1 MTTTDEALATD
12 AIAAAATEDMPALE
26 SMEDLLAG
34 DGAALP
40 SIGRGDVLEGLV
52 VRIEPDEIL
61 VDIGLKAEGFVPER
75 EQWDNRLD
83 EPRPDHAVGEN
94 VLVYVVQPEGDG
106 RAMLSF
112 RRAAQE
118 KVWRA
123 TEELFETG
131 EIIDAAILEYN
142 KGGVLVD
149 VGPRGFVPLSQLTS
163 LRRGASDETEDEL
176 AARLAELVGRKINV
190 KIIELDRRR
199 NRLIL
204 SERVAE
210 REVRSRRREVLLDEL
225 QVGQIRKGIVSNIC
239 SFGAFI
245 DLGGADGLAHI
256 SELSWSRV
264 ESPEEIL
271 KPGEEI
277 DVYVLSLDREDKKI
291 ALSLRRATT
300 DPWAS
305 LESKYSVNEI
315 VEGEVTKFAPFGAF
329 VRLTD
334 GIEGL
339 AHASD
344 LGDAALDSMT
354 EGDSGNFQILSIDS
368 GRRRIR
374 LSPLLS
380 EAGEAEAATDVAEEP
395 EAVEALGQA
404 DDVADAPEE
413 PEADE
418 MLSASE
424 TTEDG
429 ATDEDV
435 ADELASPS
443 ETTEASKDEASTSG
457 TSVTDPADNGATMEA
472 EDAPDD

>member
-1 MTTTDEALATD
+1 LTTTDEAPVTD
-12 AIAAAATEDMPALE
+12 AIAEAPSTEEMPVLE

-34 DGAALP
+34 ESASLP
-40 SIGRGDVLEGLV
+40 SIGRGDVIEGMV

-61 VDIGLKAEGFVPER
+61 VDIGLKAEGYVPER

-83 EPRPDHAVGEN
+83 EPRPDYQVGEKI
-94 VLVYVVQPEGDG
+94 LVYVVQPEGDG

-131 EIIDAAILEYN
+131 EIIEATILEYN

-176 AARLAELVGRKINV
+176 AARLAELVSRSINV

-225 QVGQIRKGIVSNIC
+225 QVGQVRKGVVSNIC

-271 KPGEEI
+271 TPGEEI

-291 ALSLRRATT
+291 ALSVRRATK
-300 DPWAS
+300 DPWES
-305 LESKYSVNEI
+305 LESRYSVEEI
-315 VEGEVTKFAPFGAF
+315 VEGEITKLAPFGAF

-344 LGDAALDSMT
+344 LGDAALDSMN
-354 EGDSGNFQILSIDS
+354 EGDHGKFNILSIDS

-374 LSPLLS
+374 LSPISIESGKGQETESTDEAEDTPAEETPTAVAEVSDGDEPPADPDAEVDIATDGVLATPETTDNASDEPDASSTLL
-380 EAGEAEAATDVAEEP
+380 AEAAD
-395 EAVEALGQA
+395 
-404 DDVADAPEE
+404 
-413 PEADE
+413 
-418 MLSASE
+418 
-424 TTEDG
+424 DG
-429 ATDEDV
+429 ATI
-435 ADELASPS
+435 
-443 ETTEASKDEASTSG
+443 
-457 TSVTDPADNGATMEA
+457 EA
-472 EDAPDD
+472 EDKPDG

>member
-1 MTTTDEALATD
+1 MTDEALAAD
-12 AIAAAATEDMPALE
+12 AVAETPTLDELPVLE
-26 SMEDLLAG
+26 SMDDLLAEG
-34 DGAALP
+34 TAGLP
-40 SIGRGDVLEGLV
+40 SIGRGDVLEGV
-52 VRIEPDEIL
+52 IVRIEPDEIL

-75 EQWDNRLD
+75 EQWENRLD
-83 EPRPDHAVGEN
+83 EPRPEYQVGDKA
-94 VLVYVVQPEGDG
+94 LVYVVQPEGEG

-131 EIIDAAILEYN
+131 EIVDATIMEYN

-176 AARLAELVGRKINV
+176 AARLAELVDRKINV

-239 SFGAFI
+239 SFGAFV

-264 ESPEEIL
+264 ENPEEIL

-291 ALSLRRATT
+291 ALSLRRATK
-300 DPWAS
+300 DPWDS
-305 LESKYSVNEI
+305 LDTTYTVDEV
-315 VEGEVTKFAPFGAF
+315 VDGEVTKLAPFGAF
-329 VRLTD
+329 VRLMD

-344 LGDAALDSMT
+344 LGDAALDSMR
-354 EGDSGNFQILSIDS
+354 EGDSGSFKILSIDS

-374 LSPLLS
+374 LSPL
-380 EAGEAEAATDVAEEP
+380 AESF
-395 EAVEALGQA
+395 
-404 DDVADAPEE
+404 
-413 PEADE
+413 EAD
-418 MLSASE
+418 
-424 TTEDG
+424 
-429 ATDEDV
+429 
-435 ADELASPS
+435 
-443 ETTEASKDEASTSG
+443 K
-457 TSVTDPADNGATMEA
+457 EA
-472 EDAPDD
+472 EDADSAEDTGPPGGVGEGAGSDSASVTEEAAEDATNTAEDTPGS

>member
-1 MTTTDEALATD
+1 MTDEALAAD
-12 AIAAAATEDMPALE
+12 AVAETPTLDELPVLG
-26 SMEDLLAG
+26 SMDDLLAEG
-34 DGAALP
+34 TAGLP
-40 SIGRGDVLEGLV
+40 SIGRGDVLEGV
-52 VRIEPDEIL
+52 IVRIEPDEIL

-75 EQWDNRLD
+75 EQWENRLD
-83 EPRPDHAVGEN
+83 EPRPEYQVGDKA
-94 VLVYVVQPEGDG
+94 LVYVVQPEGEG

-131 EIIDAAILEYN
+131 EIVDATIMEYN

-163 LRRGASDETEDEL
+163 LRRGSSDETEDEL
-176 AARLAELVGRKINV
+176 AARLAELVDRKINV

-239 SFGAFI
+239 SFGAFV

-264 ESPEEIL
+264 ENPEEIL

-291 ALSLRRATT
+291 ALSLRRATK
-300 DPWAS
+300 DPWDS
-305 LESKYSVNEI
+305 LDTTYTVDEV
-315 VEGEVTKFAPFGAF
+315 VDGEVTKLAPFGAF
-329 VRLTD
+329 VRLMD

-344 LGDAALDSMT
+344 LGDAALDSMR
-354 EGDSGNFQILSIDS
+354 EGDSGSFKILSIDS

-374 LSPLLS
+374 LSPL
-380 EAGEAEAATDVAEEP
+380 AESFK
-395 EAVEALGQA
+395 A
-404 DDVADAPEE
+404 D
-413 PEADE
+413 
-418 MLSASE
+418 
-424 TTEDG
+424 
-429 ATDEDV
+429 
-435 ADELASPS
+435 
-443 ETTEASKDEASTSG
+443 K
-457 TSVTDPADNGATMEA
+457 EA
-472 EDAPDD
+472 EDADSAEDTGPPGGVGEDAGSDSASVTEEAAEDATNTAEDTPGS

>member
-1 MTTTDEALATD
+1 MTTTDD
-12 AIAAAATEDMPALE
+12 APAAGAVAETMPPDEMPAIE
-26 SMEDLLAG
+26 SMEALLAE
-34 DGAALP
+34 ASAQLP
-40 SIGRGDVLEGLV
+40 SIGRGDVLEGV
-52 VRIEPDEIL
+52 VVGLEPDEIL

-75 EQWDNRLD
+75 EQWDNRLE
-83 EPRPDHAVGEN
+83 EPRPDYSLGET

-112 RRAAQE
+112 RRAEQE

-123 TEELFETG
+123 TEDLFENGT
-131 EIIDAAILEYN
+131 IIDATILEYN

-176 AARLAELVGRKINV
+176 AARLAELVGRQINV

-225 QVGQIRKGIVSNIC
+225 QVGQVRQGIVSNIC
-239 SFGAFI
+239 SFGAFV

-271 KPGEEI
+271 KPGQEI

-291 ALSLRRATT
+291 ALSLRRATK
-300 DPWAS
+300 DPWQS
-305 LESKYSVNEI
+305 LESKYGVNEI
-315 VEGEVTKFAPFGAF
+315 VEGEVTKLAPFGAF

-344 LGDAALDSMT
+344 LGDAALDSMR
-354 EGDSGNFQILSIDS
+354 EGDFGKFQILSIDA

-374 LSPLLS
+374 LSPLPTEVGDS
-380 EAGEAEAATDVAEEP
+380 ATIGSLDTAH
-395 EAVEALGQA
+395 G
-404 DDVADAPEE
+404 
-413 PEADE
+413 
-418 MLSASE
+418 
-424 TTEDG
+424 
-429 ATDEDV
+429 
-435 ADELASPS
+435 
-443 ETTEASKDEASTSG
+443 
-457 TSVTDPADNGATMEA
+457 
-472 EDAPDD
+472 

>member
-1 MTTTDEALATD
+1 M
-12 AIAAAATEDMPALE
+12 
-26 SMEDLLAG
+26 
-34 DGAALP
+34 
-40 SIGRGDVLEGLV
+40 
-52 VRIEPDEIL
+52 
-61 VDIGLKAEGFVPER
+61 
-75 EQWDNRLD
+75 
-83 EPRPDHAVGEN
+83 
-94 VLVYVVQPEGDG
+94 LVYVVQPEGDG

-112 RRAAQE
+112 RRAEQE

-123 TEELFETG
+123 TEELFEKG
-131 EIIDAAILEYN
+131 EIIDATILEYN

-225 QVGQIRKGIVSNIC
+225 QVGQVRQGIVSNIC
-239 SFGAFI
+239 SFGAFV

-271 KPGEEI
+271 KPGQEI
-277 DVYVLSLDREDKKI
+277 EVYVLSLDREDKKI
-291 ALSLRRATT
+291 ALSLRRATK
-300 DPWAS
+300 DPWQS
-305 LESKYSVNEI
+305 LESKYGVNEI
-315 VEGEVTKFAPFGAF
+315 VEGEVTKLAPFGAF

-344 LGDAALDSMT
+344 LGDAALDTMR
-354 EGDSGNFQILSIDS
+354 EGDFGKFQILSIDA

-374 LSPLLS
+374 LSPLPT
-380 EAGEAEAATDVAEEP
+380 E
-395 EAVEALGQA
+395 
-404 DDVADAPEE
+404 VAD
-413 PEADE
+413 
-418 MLSASE
+418 S
-424 TTEDG
+424 
-429 ATDEDV
+429 
-435 ADELASPS
+435 
-443 ETTEASKDEASTSG
+443 
-457 TSVTDPADNGATMEA
+457 ATMEA
-472 EDAPDD
+472 